1 MRACGATHALSLRL
15 IFLFAAWFAFCV
27 ATISWR
33 AATASPAAAST
44 AARDASSRVSNLI
57 AREEARGGVP
67 ARATAPAKAHRTHL
81 AVMSVVTATFVPRV
95 CLLVKPAAF
104 PTCFRPVAISPR
116 HCCSR
121 RALRCP
127 TSAMPGE
134 GWGGVAWG
142 EGRRW
147 GWGWRG
153 RERGRPCACGSGT
166 DWRRAGRALA
176 TGRIVELGS
185 PLVSN
190 DPVRSGAPGR
200 GGARAAA
207 PRQGD
212 GRARSGAGRATGH
225 RDDGRTARARG
236 PRVGRGGS
244 PPQDHPHTNSHLVAR
259 VAVPVADRHP
269 RRGLAEDRRAFCRR
283 LVTPSEA
290 KLPVDE
296 TKRSTKMS
304 VADAKCPCGGN
315 RPVQP
320 AVLWPSLPSTQ
331 EF

>member
-81 AVMSVVTATFVPRV
+81 AVMRVVTSAIVPRV

-190 DPVRSGAPGR
+190 DPVRSGAPR
-200 GGARAAA
+200 G
-207 PRQGD
+207 
-212 GRARSGAGRATGH
+212 GAGRAQRRHGRATAEREAGRAGRRDTETTG
-225 RDDGRTARARG
+225 GQRG
-236 PRVGRGGS
+236 
-244 PPQDHPHTNSHLVAR
+244 
-259 VAVPVADRHP
+259 
-269 RRGLAEDRRAFCRR
+269 AEDRG
-283 LVTPSEA
+283 L
-290 KLPVDE
+290 D
-296 TKRSTKMS
+296 
-304 VADAKCPCGGN
+304 G
-315 RPVQP
+315 
-320 AVLWPSLPSTQ
+320 AVLHHKITHIRTLILLHGSRRR
-331 EF
+331 